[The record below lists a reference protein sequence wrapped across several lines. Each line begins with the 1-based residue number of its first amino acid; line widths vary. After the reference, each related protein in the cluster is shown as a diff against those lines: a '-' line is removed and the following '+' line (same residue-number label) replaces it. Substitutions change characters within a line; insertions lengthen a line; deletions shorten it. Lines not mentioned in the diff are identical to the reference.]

1 MHSRQIQDVL
11 CVLLMFFVHERFS
24 CHVTADDVAQY
35 GREITGD
42 ELISTLDRISKQVR
56 RNQEGIQ
63 TWKGKCE
70 YRDSDYFVN
79 RNPTFP
85 ENRGGAD
92 RYEEFQFPDEKI
104 AQARETL
111 EAKEGYW
118 YLRDGTADFL
128 LDQQNQ
134 KYRVLKQP
142 SDIEDI
148 WDPATGYKHRRIITL
163 PNISY
168 TTTPKT
174 YTIFDAE
181 QAVEFSP
188 DRFFTRIPKPGFE
201 NNVFPRARLAFV
213 TTTTSAVHTTSL
225 INLLECF
232 ASDSHVSF
240 SSPSSRFF
248 SIFPGKIAVNLRG
261 EGSERDQALSKEYAR
276 LYTTAEEPPVVTF
289 VYGKPGVSASIYQF
303 HGKVGYNVTRYTH
316 TRNESPIDWRTIK
329 YTEIHENFVPSEL
342 RSSQIAADAVS
353 KRILAHARILK
364 IETESINHPIAATE
378 FEIVTL
384 GLKYGDRKYDETTKK
399 SFAYDDRLG
408 FVPTEEFEFDPSR
421 VE

>member
-1 MHSRQIQDVL
+1 L
-11 CVLLMFFVHERFS
+11 TALLVFFVNERLS
-24 CHVTADDVAQY
+24 CHVIADGVVQY

-56 RNQEGIQ
+56 RNQESIQ

-92 RYEEFQFPDEKI
+92 RYEEFQFSDEKI

-168 TTTPKT
+168 ATTPTT

-181 QAVEFSP
+181 QGVEFSP

-201 NNVFPRARLAFV
+201 NNVFPRARVAFV
-213 TTTTSAVHTTSL
+213 TSTTSAVHTTSL

-232 ASDSHVSF
+232 ATRPGTSFRDS
-240 SSPSSRFF
+240 SSFF
-248 SIFPGKIAVNLRG
+248 SKTPDYVTARLRG
-261 EGSERDQALSKEYAR
+261 EGSEREQALSKEYAR
-276 LYTTAEEPPVVTF
+276 LYATADDLPVVTF

-303 HGKVGYNVTRYTH
+303 DGKVSYNVTRYTH
-316 TRNESPIDWRTIK
+316 TRNESPVD
-329 YTEIHENFVPSEL
+329 
-342 RSSQIAADAVS
+342 
-353 KRILAHARILK
+353 
-364 IETESINHPIAATE
+364 
-378 FEIVTL
+378 
-384 GLKYGDRKYDETTKK
+384 
-399 SFAYDDRLG
+399 
-408 FVPTEEFEFDPSR
+408 
-421 VE
+421 